1 MPEFEKLS
9 ARDQMDIRQVAAT
22 MAIENM
28 PLSESDIE
36 SLVAFKKGERDLIA
50 DIEAII
56 ATAAAW

>member
-36 SLVAFKKGERDLIA
+36 SLVAFKKGECDLIA

-56 ATAAAW
+56 AAAAA

>member
-9 ARDQMDIRQVAAT
+9 ARDQMDIRQAAAT

-36 SLVAFKKGERDLIA
+36 SLVAFKKGERDLVA

-56 ATAAAW
+56 AAAAA

>member
-36 SLVAFKKGERDLIA
+36 SLVAFKKGERDLVA